1 MPQEL
6 HQKSWDVCFAE
17 DMLNAGKGA
26 TNFSTFSK
34 AQDLGY
40 LGYLGP
46 WEVRENS
53 RKTVAEDFCLQTIC
67 DSCGR
72 SAEPSKVV
80 SRCCVGRPGRST
92 STLRSISAN
101 RAATLQCVSIS
112 GCLSCSVA
120 CHHGRDTNQTFG
132 QNAWG
137 KVSMFVIW
145 PPQPSRNPTSEW
157 LEVLDR
163 LPAVHGFQPLHGK
176 GASPADGFKHPLQG
190 SFWGTWAKK
199 QITRF

>member
-1 MPQEL
+1 M
-6 HQKSWDVCFAE
+6 
-17 DMLNAGKGA
+17 
-26 TNFSTFSK
+26 
-34 AQDLGY
+34 
-40 LGYLGP
+40 
-46 WEVRENS
+46 
-53 RKTVAEDFCLQTIC
+53 
-67 DSCGR
+67 
-72 SAEPSKVV
+72 
-80 SRCCVGRPGRST
+80 SRCLVGRPGRST

-101 RAATLQCVSIS
+101 RAATLQWVSIS

-132 QNAWG
+132 QNGWG

-176 GASPADGFKHPLQG
+176 RASPADGFKHPLQG
-190 SFWGTWAKK
+190 SFWGDLGQEADHTKGTISTLRGLNDWAF
-199 QITRF
+199 QPIREDTQSDWV